1 MTSNRISNLC
11 AAIALIL
18 ALTPA
23 AALAGFKRINQP
35 NPKDPMAVQIY
46 QLDNGLTIYLT
57 ENHETPRFEAQIAVR
72 AGSKQDPA
80 ESTGLAHYL
89 EHMLF
94 KGTTKVG
101 TLDFEKEKP
110 HLDRITELYERHF
123 HETDPEKRKAIY
135 AEINKESQLAA
146 QFEIPNEMDKLYK
159 AMGEQGLNAHTWHE
173 ETVYQVNLPRN
184 RLEQWALI
192 ESERFQHPVF
202 RLFQPELEIVYEEK
216 NQTLDNKEAII
227 QFAVNKLLF
236 KNHPYG
242 QQTTIGEVEHLKNP
256 SLKNM
261 YEFFERNYVPGNMA
275 IVISGDIRPRQTIK
289 LIDRHFSAW
298 QARPVP
304 QPRQWEE
311 KPLQEAER
319 VTVKYKGEEYV
330 LLAFRTPG
338 RNDPEAEA
346 LKLIDMIL
354 SNSTAGLID
363 LNLNQQQKVRR
374 AGSSPELNND
384 FGGEYLWGI
393 PKKGQSLKEVE
404 DLLLQQ
410 MERIRK
416 GGFEDCII
424 PAIIT
429 DFKKTRNAMLES
441 DDSC

>member
-1 MTSNRISNLC
+1 MTSNRQTMHSFRKSISFV
-11 AAIALIL
+11 
-18 ALTPA
+18 P
-23 AALAGFKRINQP
+23 LAGVLVAAQISGLAGYKRINQP

-46 QLDNGLTIYLT
+46 QLDNGLTVYLT

-94 KGTTKVG
+94 KGTTRIG
-101 TLDFEKEKP
+101 TLDYDQEKP
-110 HLDRITELYERHF
+110 HLDRITELYEKHF
-123 HETDPEKRKAIY
+123 HESDPEKRKAIY

-173 ETVYQVNLPRN
+173 ETVYQVNLPAN
-184 RLEQWALI
+184 RLEQWAIL
-192 ESERFQHPVF
+192 ETERFQHPVF

-216 NQTLDNKEAII
+216 NQTLDSKEEVIA
-227 QFAVNKLLF
+227 FAVNKLLF
-236 KNHPYG
+236 KHHPYG

-261 YEFFERNYVPGNMA
+261 YEFFEKNYVPGNMA
-275 IVISGDIRPRQTIK
+275 IVISGDLQPRQTIK

-346 LKLIDMIL
+346 LKLTDMIL
-354 SNSTAGLID
+354 SNATAGLID

-384 FGGEYLWGI
+384 YCGEYL
-393 PKKGQSLKEVE
+393 
-404 DLLLQQ
+404 
-410 MERIRK
+410 
-416 GGFEDCII
+416 
-424 PAIIT
+424 
-429 DFKKTRNAMLES
+429 
-441 DDSC
+441 